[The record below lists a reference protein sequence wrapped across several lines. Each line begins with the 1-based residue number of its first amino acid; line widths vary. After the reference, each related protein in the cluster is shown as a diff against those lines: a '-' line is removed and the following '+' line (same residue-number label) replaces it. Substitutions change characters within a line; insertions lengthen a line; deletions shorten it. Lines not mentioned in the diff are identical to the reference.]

1 MFTPSVASPSLV
13 PNLFRASTH
22 DMNFLCGAARD
33 EAPNI
38 QAMLPDAF
46 AVVKLA
52 GGILGLLAIGC
63 AVATASRAE
72 GGSGNS

>member
-1 MFTPSVASPSLV
+1 MNMPSVVSQSLV
-13 PNLFRASTH
+13 PNLFRASPQ
-22 DMNFLCGAARD
+22 DMSFICGAARD

-46 AVVKLA
+46 AVVKIA

-63 AVATASRAE
+63 AVANASRSE
-72 GGSGNS
+72 GGAGTN